1 MHIMVVTHALSL
13 NINRRT
19 ADAIR
24 SGGVRNLIGRRSQS
38 DRAADGI
45 RSDGGRNPI
54 GRRTE
59 HDDKTQQSEQKKVAE
74 VSGLR
79 STKSNTNC
87 ISTLLVAAE
96 ARDLR
101 YFCWSHF
108 YVLRRP
114 ETSATFV
121 GHTSTCCGGRRPPLL
136 LLVTLLRAAEARDL
150 RY

>member
-1 MHIMVVTHALSL
+1 MVVTHALSL
-13 NINRRT
+13 NINRR
-19 ADAIR
+19 AANGICSD
-24 SGGVRNLIGRRSQS
+24 GERNLIGRRTES
-38 DRAADGI
+38 DRTADGI

-87 ISTLLVAAE
+87 ISALLVAAE
-96 ARDLR
+96 AGDLR
-101 YFCWSHF
+101 YFYWSHF

-114 ETSATFV
+114 ETSATDILIKNIFKREV
-121 GHTSTCCGGRRPPLL
+121 REYRCRLTQHTDELL
-136 LLVTLLRAAEARDL
+136 C
-150 RY
+150 